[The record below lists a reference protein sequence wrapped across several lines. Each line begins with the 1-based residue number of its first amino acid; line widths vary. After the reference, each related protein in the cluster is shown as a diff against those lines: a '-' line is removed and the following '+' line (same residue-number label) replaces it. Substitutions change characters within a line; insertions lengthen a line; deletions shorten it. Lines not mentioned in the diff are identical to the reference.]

1 MPKASTT
8 AIVKTSRGKNSEPPP
23 SPTQVLI
30 EQAYWDYVLEHGH
43 EPASI
48 FKFTK
53 DHGWK
58 EEEFYE
64 HFSNFQAI
72 EKSFWRRFTE
82 ETAAVVNDDPD
93 AAEYDA
99 RQKLL
104 AFYYTFFEGM
114 LQHRS
119 KLLSRLPRRI
129 ESARVISGMT
139 DAFGRFSDLVIAQG
153 RLEGNIAGPSRLD
166 SIYKRGLKLHFLW
179 LIDYYRRD
187 TSDKFEDTDALIEK
201 SVRFFFDAA
210 RWSVIESAFDLARF
224 LAPRHNF
231 R

>member
-1 MPKASTT
+1 MPKASTS
-8 AIVKTSRGKNSEPPP
+8 AAVKAPRGKKSAAQPVKE
-23 SPTQVLI
+23 LI
-30 EQAYWDYVLEHGH
+30 EEAYWNYVLEHGQ
-43 EPASI
+43 EPASV

-58 EEEFYE
+58 EEEFYA
-64 HFSNFQAI
+64 HFSTFQAI
-72 EKSFWRRFTE
+72 EKAFWRSFTE
-82 ETAAVVNDDPD
+82 ETVAIVNGDPD

-104 AFYYTFFEGM
+104 AFYFTFFEGM

-119 KLLSRLPRRI
+119 KLLCRLPRKL

-139 DAFGRFSDLVIAQG
+139 DVFSQFAEAIIAEG
-153 RLEGNIAGPSRLD
+153 RLEGSIAGPSKLD
-166 SIYKRGLKLHFLW
+166 SIYKRGLKLHLLW
-179 LIDYYRRD
+179 LLDYYRRD
-187 TSDKFEDTDALIEK
+187 TSSKFEDTDALIEK

-224 LAPRHNF
+224 LTPRNNF